1 MAYRISAVLGCGLS
15 VQLITAHFVPYMRV
29 RKCGWLSIVSDMERD
44 ESLIV
49 AFADELRARRSALEL
64 SQEELAHMVGVN
76 RTYMAKLELAQN
88 QPTLTVL
95 QAIANALAVPLLELL
110 SAVAVRQRRRSAT
123 TRSRK

>member
-1 MAYRISAVLGCGLS
+1 
-15 VQLITAHFVPYMRV
+15 
-29 RKCGWLSIVSDMERD
+29 MERD

-95 QAIANALAVPLLELL
+95 QAIANALAVPLSELL
-110 SAVAVRQRRRSAT
+110 GAVAVRQRRRSAS

>member
-1 MAYRISAVLGCGLS
+1 
-15 VQLITAHFVPYMRV
+15 
-29 RKCGWLSIVSDMERD
+29 MERD

-95 QAIANALAVPLLELL
+95 QAIANALAVPLSELL